1 MSCREGGDSF
11 YFIVLLWLRIT
22 AATSIA
28 TRLWSR
34 KCEVHIRGCDP
45 SKIPLT
51 RGLAVDLGD
60 GSGNDEKWKRKRNG
74 GLTEAERSI

>member
-1 MSCREGGDSF
+1 MVCHAVKAVTAS
-11 YFIVLLWLRIT
+11 IVLLCLRIT

-28 TRLWSR
+28 TRLWST

-60 GSGNDEKWKRKRNG
+60 GSGNDEKWKHKRNSG
-74 GLTEAERSI
+74 MAD